1 VTAKQAT
8 TARGKRSVLGVL
20 VDVTDYAEA
29 TSLIVEA
36 ARERRPYA
44 VTALAVHGVMTG
56 VQDRAHNA
64 RLNSFDLVTPDGQPV
79 RWALN
84 TVHHAGLGDRV
95 YGPTLTLKVVEAA
108 AAEGLP
114 IYLYGSTQP
123 TLDRLVPALEKMFPA
138 LKIAGVEASKFRT
151 SHPGEAEEIAER
163 IKGSGARIVLVGLG
177 CPRQEIF
184 TYAMRPLLDMPL
196 LAVGA
201 AFDYHAG
208 LLKNPPAWM
217 QKYALEWLWRLGLEP
232 KRLWK
237 RYVLLNP
244 AYLARL
250 AAQRSGLWKATPPA
264 PATEPVT
271 SFAV

>member
-1 VTAKQAT
+1 MIAQ
-8 TARGKRSVLGVL
+8 GKRSVLGVL
-20 VDVTDYAEA
+20 VDVVDY
-29 TSLIVEA
+29 EA
-36 ARERRPYA
+36 ATAQIIAAAQERKHYA

-84 TVHHAGLGDRV
+84 LLHHANLADRV
-95 YGPTLTLKVVEAA
+95 YGPTLTLKVLEQAA
-108 AAEGLP
+108 DQGLP

-123 TLDRLVPALEKMFPA
+123 TLDRLVPALEAMFPA
-138 LKIAGVEASKFRT
+138 LKIAGVEASKFRR
-151 SHPGEAEEIAER
+151 SQPGEATEIAER
-163 IKGSGARIVLVGLG
+163 IKSSGARLALVGLG
-177 CPRQEIF
+177 CPRQEVF
-184 TYAMRPLLDMPL
+184 AYAMRPLLDMPL

-208 LLKNPPAWM
+208 LLRNPPAWM

-250 AAQRSGLWKATPPA
+250 AAQRTGLWKATPPA
-264 PATEPVT
+264 PTSEPVT
-271 SFAV
+271 DFAV

>member
-1 VTAKQAT
+1 MSVTPT
-8 TARGKRSVLGVL
+8 GTARGKRNVLGVL
-20 VDVTDYAEA
+20 VDATDYATA
-29 TSLIVEA
+29 TAQIIEA
-36 ARERRPYA
+36 AREHRPFA

-56 VQDRAHNA
+56 VQDPAHNA

-84 TVHHAGLGDRV
+84 LLHGAGLDDRV
-95 YGPTLTLKVVEAA
+95 YGPTLTLKVVEQA

-114 IYLYGSTQP
+114 VYLYGSTQP
-123 TLDRLVPALEKMFPA
+123 TLDRLVPALMEMFPA
-138 LKIAGVEASKFRT
+138 LKIAGVEASKFR
-151 SHPGEAEEIAER
+151 SSQPGEAAEIAER
-163 IKGSGARIVLVGLG
+163 IKSSGARVVLVGLG
-177 CPRQEIF
+177 CPRQEVF
-184 TYAMRPLLDMPL
+184 TYAMRPFLDMPL

-244 AYLARL
+244 AYLTRL
-250 AAQRSGLWKATPPA
+250 AAQKLGVWKATPPA
-264 PATEPVT
+264 PATEPVRD
-271 SFAV
+271 FAV